1 MTGPIDCRI
10 GLTAINEIATAK
22 PIEWFESNLISRVP
36 ARHAGGGCRVNPAV
50 IRRSAL
56 LTIEGERDDICAIG
70 QTMAAQDLASSP
82 RSYLRTHCIQPNAGH
97 YGVFS
102 GKPWRTTSVRWCAT
116 CSTRRSSARTKRKRP
131 GDFRADLRFRCVLL
145 SALATASH
153 EAHGAKTG
161 EHQDIGFRFRDGGVR
176 NPGHPVRRGRLR
188 IGQRV
193 CGHGNHA
200 EDG

>member
-10 GLTAINEIATAK
+10 GPTAVNEIATAK

-36 ARHAGGGCRVNPAV
+36 ARHAGGVCRVNPAV
-50 IRRSAL
+50 IRHSAL

-102 GKPWRTTSVRWCAT
+102 GKRWRTTSIRWCAT
-116 CSTRRSSARTKRKRP
+116 
-131 GDFRADLRFRCVLL
+131 
-145 SALATASH
+145 
-153 EAHGAKTG
+153 
-161 EHQDIGFRFRDGGVR
+161 
-176 NPGHPVRRGRLR
+176 
-188 IGQRV
+188 
-193 CGHGNHA
+193 
-200 EDG
+200 